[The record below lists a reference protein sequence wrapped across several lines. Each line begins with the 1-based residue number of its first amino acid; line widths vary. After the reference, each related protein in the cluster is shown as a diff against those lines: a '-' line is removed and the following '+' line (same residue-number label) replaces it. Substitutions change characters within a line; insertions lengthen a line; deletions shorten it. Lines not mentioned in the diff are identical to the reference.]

1 MRLLVDILN
10 NKNLKINKLHKP
22 NRNKGGINEKK
33 TQQYSAEDIIKITK
47 LSQTLIIK
55 RTFQTSRKIRS
66 EPKKERNNKFRSIRE
81 KIH

>member
-33 TQQYSAEDIIKITK
+33 
-47 LSQTLIIK
+47 
-55 RTFQTSRKIRS
+55 
-66 EPKKERNNKFRSIRE
+66 RNNILQ
-81 KIH
+81 KIS